1 MTLQIQSD
9 SKAHLLYGG
18 CITNG
23 IDAVVGALDSQ
34 ELVCDD
40 GPEVRLTP
48 LWQPRLQLQQ
58 LGHVNMGSQSCS
70 CNNLDMSKWVVATT
84 TAWTLQDTN
93 RGGISTVMMFRKGLQ
108 ISLWSVLL
116 PAQQVKFTRL
126 AQRAQLAASLAML
139 AAYSVSCRPNI
150 ACRQACD
157 CLRMSIYIRMA
168 TTCKAGYSTRS
179 TAKRA

>member
-1 MTLQIQSD
+1 MTLQIQSN

-70 CNNLDMSKWVVATT
+70 CNNLDMSKWVVATA
-84 TAWTLQDTN
+84 TAWTLQDAN

-108 ISLWSVLL
+108 TSLWSVLL
-116 PAQQVKFTRL
+116 PAQQVKFHQTCSKSTISSKL
-126 AQRAQLAASLAML
+126 SNACCVQCIMQTKNSL
-139 AAYSVSCRPNI
+139 
-150 ACRQACD
+150 
-157 CLRMSIYIRMA
+157 
-168 TTCKAGYSTRS
+168 
-179 TAKRA
+179 